1 MGRVFDAS
9 CALLGLP
16 GRLRWMIGVSS
27 ETGDEGD
34 LGAVL
39 GVVLGTSMD
48 CTSMVSLRIEVEG
61 KRGGENSFV
70 HDAGDNES

>member
-1 MGRVFDAS
+1 
-9 CALLGLP
+9 
-16 GRLRWMIGVSS
+16 MIGVSS